1 MCSII
6 GCLYNKTPQDV
17 ADVLVESMKKMEY
30 RGYDSV
36 GMATLNNQEILL
48 KKGVGRVSDVDAKLS
63 LTTLKGGIGIGHT
76 RWATHG
82 GVTESNAHPHV
93 CARSEIAVVHNGII
107 ENHLDLKNKLQSGG
121 VKFKSQTDTEVIPNI
136 LSANLFD
143 EHEIKEAVV
152 KTVSK
157 LTGQYSFIAMLKDK
171 TLIGV
176 KNHEPLILGIGPE
189 GYFLS
194 SDVLGFAKHVD
205 KVIYLDDE
213 QFVIVNNTEGYSIY
227 DFNGNLIELTPTKL
241 SKTFE
246 NVEKGNYD
254 HFTIKEINEQTKTI
268 LQSGVQSLDEFE
280 TFFDILKNSNRIYIT
295 GSGTSYHSALVAKYL
310 FPKITGIRIEP
321 IMSSEMKFFDDCF
334 DERSALIAISQS
346 GESADVLN
354 AVSFAKKRNA
364 KVLSI
369 VNTTTSSLVKISDS
383 SIGLNCGYE
392 VGVAAT
398 KSFTSQL
405 IVLYRLLEKF
415 DPNQKISSRLE
426 LVTDAIAKILDDE
439 KIIIDIS
446 HKLKNVNNLYI
457 LGRGVHYPIA
467 KEGALKIK
475 ELAYVH
481 AEGVATGE
489 LKHGPLALMD
499 ESTYVIIINP
509 QDHTSTYADNLS
521 NASEIKSRGAKIIGL
536 SNECDPVYD
545 YWIPIPAVPEIFYP
559 LIETIPFQLMS
570 YYLSLEKGNDPD
582 YPRNLAKCVTVK

>member
-6 GCLYNKTPQDV
+6 GCLHNNNTAPGV
-17 ADVLVESMKKMEY
+17 ANTLVESMKKMEY

-36 GMATLNNQEILL
+36 GMATLNDHEISL
-48 KKGVGRVSDVDAKLS
+48 KKGVGRVSDVDAELS
-63 LTTLKGGIGIGHT
+63 LTNLKGEIGIGHT

-82 GVTESNAHPHV
+82 GVTAENAHPHV
-93 CARSEIAVVHNGII
+93 CARSEIVVVHNGII
-107 ENHLDLKNKLQSGG
+107 ENHLDLKNELKAEG
-121 VKFKSQTDTEVIPNI
+121 VEFKSQTDTEVIPNI
-136 LSANLFD
+136 LSVNLL
-143 EHEIKEAVV
+143 EKNEIKDAII

-157 LTGQYSFIAMLKDK
+157 LTGQYSFIAMLKDN

-176 KNHEPLILGIGPE
+176 KNHEPLILGIGPD

-213 QFVIVNNTEGYSIY
+213 QFVIVNEKEYSIY
-227 DFNGNLIELTPTKL
+227 DFNGEPVETTPTKL

-254 HFTIKEINEQTKTI
+254 HFTIKEINEQTTTI
-268 LQSGVQSLDEFE
+268 LQSGIKSLDAFE
-280 TFFDILKNSNRIYIT
+280 TFFNILKKSTRVYIT

-310 FPKITGIRIEP
+310 FPKITGIRVEP
-321 IMSSEMKFFDDCF
+321 IMSSEMKFFEDCF
-334 DERSALIAISQS
+334 DEKSTLIAISQS

-354 AVSFAKKRNA
+354 AVQFAKEKNA

-369 VNTTTSSLVKISDS
+369 VNTTTSSLVKMSDS

-405 IVLYRLLEKF
+405 TIMYRLLEKF
-415 DPNQKISSRLE
+415 DPTQKISSQLD
-426 LVTDAIAKILDDE
+426 LVTDAITKILDDQ
-439 KIIIDIS
+439 KTIIDIS
-446 HKLKNVNNLYI
+446 HKLKDINNLYI

-475 ELAYVH
+475 ELSYIH

-499 ESTYVIIINP
+499 KSTYVIIINP
-509 QDHTSTYADNLS
+509 QDNTSTYADNLS
-521 NASEIKSRGAKIIGL
+521 NASEIKSRGAKIIGI
-536 SNECDPVYD
+536 SNEYDQIYD
-545 YWIPIPAVPEIFYP
+545 YWIPMPTVPEIFYP

-570 YYLSLEKGNDPD
+570 YYLSIEKGNDPD

>member
-6 GCLYNKTPQDV
+6 GCIHNESSSGV
-17 ADVLVESMKKMEY
+17 ANVLVESMSKMEY

-36 GMATLNNQEILL
+36 GIATLDDAEISL
-48 KKGVGRVSDVDAKLS
+48 KKGVGKVSDVNRQLS
-63 LTTLKGGIGIGHT
+63 LDGLKGRIGIGHT

-82 GVTESNAHPHV
+82 GVNESNAHPHV
-93 CARSEIAVVHNGII
+93 CTRSEIAVVHNGII
-107 ENHLDLKNKLQSGG
+107 ENHLSLKEQLKKNG
-121 VKFKSQTDTEVIPNI
+121 VVFKSETDTEVIPNL
-136 LSANLFD
+136 LSLSLL
-143 EHEIKEAVV
+143 EERKIKNAVI
-152 KTVSK
+152 KTVSQ
-157 LTGQYSFIAMLKDK
+157 LTGQYSFIAMLKDNS
-171 TLIGV
+171 LIGV
-176 KNHEPLILGIGPE
+176 KNHEPLILGMGKD

-213 QFVIVNNTEGYSIY
+213 QFVIVNNNEYHIY
-227 DFNGNLIELTPTKL
+227 DFDGNPVDLIPTKI

-254 HFTIKEINEQTKTI
+254 HFTLKEIHEQTTSI
-268 LQSGVQSLDEFE
+268 LNSGTKSLDEFN
-280 TFFDILKNSNRIYIT
+280 TFYNILKDSQRVYVT

-310 FPKITGIRIEP
+310 FPKIAGMSVEP

-334 DERSALIAISQS
+334 DEKSTLVAISQS

-354 AVSFAKKRNA
+354 AVEFAKEKKS

-369 VNTTTSSLVKISDS
+369 VNTTTSSLVKASDS
-383 SIGLNCGYE
+383 FIGLNCGYE

-405 IVLYRLLEKF
+405 TILYRLLEKF
-415 DPNQKISSRLE
+415 DPSQNISSRLP
-426 LVTDAIAKILDDE
+426 LAVNAISEILE
-439 KIIIDIS
+439 NKNTVLEIS
-446 HKLKNVNNLYI
+446 KHLANIGNLYI

-467 KEGALKIK
+467 KECALKIK
-475 ELAYVH
+475 ELSYVH

-499 ESTYVIIINP
+499 ESTYVIVINP
-509 QDHTSTYADNLS
+509 KDNPSTYADNIS
-521 NASEIKSRGAKIIGL
+521 NASEIKSRGAKIIGV
-536 SNECDPVYD
+536 SNEPDQIYD
-545 YWIPIPAVPEIFYP
+545 YWIPLPTVPPIFYP
-559 LIETIPFQLMS
+559 LIETIPFQLMA
-570 YYLSLEKGNDPD
+570 YYLSLERGNDPD